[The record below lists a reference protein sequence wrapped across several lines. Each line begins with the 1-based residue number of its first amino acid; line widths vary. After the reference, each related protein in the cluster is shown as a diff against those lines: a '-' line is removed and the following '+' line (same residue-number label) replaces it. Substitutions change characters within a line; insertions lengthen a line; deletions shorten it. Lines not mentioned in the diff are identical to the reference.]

1 MNQQNNRR
9 FYALLKEH
17 GLQEEKAN
25 VALQATNGRSES
37 SKDITDAEAVVLFEK
52 FGFTYNAYTPS
63 VKKPV
68 DDKKQRQMGKLFF
81 TFRKA
86 GFYNELDK
94 PDYGRIDNFCLTK
107 TACKVCIKDMTA
119 ENVTAIITQLE
130 LIIKNWKK

>member
-37 SKDITDAEAVVLFEK
+37 SKDITDAEATALFEK
-52 FGFTYNAYTPS
+52 FEFTYNAFTPS
-63 VKKPV
+63 VSKPV

-86 GFYNELDK
+86 GFYNEKQRSPRRVASSLS
-94 PDYGRIDNFCLTK
+94 GLNRW
-107 TACKVCIKDMTA
+107 A
-119 ENVTAIITQLE
+119 EIFPKGQC
-130 LIIKNWKK
+130 